1 MLLYTS
7 TFKCNSNVYTY
18 TEPASRPSVVIWDDT
33 DRLSDWIGY
42 TTSRS
47 SSRIIGRDRLHPH
60 CGIINIDSY
69 CYTR

>member
-1 MLLYTS
+1 MQM
-7 TFKCNSNVYTY
+7 YTY

-33 DRLSDWIGY
+33 NRLSDWIGY
-42 TTSRS
+42 TST
-47 SSRIIGRDRLHPH
+47 SRIIARDRLHPR